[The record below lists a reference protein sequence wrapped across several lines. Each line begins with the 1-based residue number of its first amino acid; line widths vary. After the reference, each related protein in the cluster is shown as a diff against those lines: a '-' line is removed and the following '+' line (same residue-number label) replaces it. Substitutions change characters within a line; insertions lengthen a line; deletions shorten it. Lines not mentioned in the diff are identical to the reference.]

1 MKIKRIQCIKN
12 FGIFSNFACN
22 DSSADDFRKYN
33 FIYGWNYSG
42 KTTLS
47 RLFRCL
53 ENKHVHPDF
62 PNIQFELKTDTNTD
76 PIITEKSIEK
86 EYSVRVF
93 NEDFIEENFKWYSK
107 EHEIEPILILG
118 KESIELETKLTE
130 LVKKK
135 DKREEEK
142 KKKDD
147 ELHLLE
153 RSLDNMLQERATS
166 IRQILGITN
175 QKSFD
180 KNVLKEKIDDIKKED
195 IDAYI
200 LTEQEYNSSRST
212 ILDQRTYQTETINIG
227 PLKLDEHVSKV
238 QELLGNSISTQEI
251 IEKFIQNPELA
262 EWVRDGMKFHENEST
277 CQFCG
282 GKLPSDLFERLNKH
296 FSNEFETLVS
306 AIEDEIKEVTT
317 YKTQIE
323 KIQLPDKMHL
333 LPKYQDQY
341 DKVYVAVKNSLDTCV
356 GLLES
361 LLNKLK
367 EKKKNPF
374 KIFTIEN
381 VENNQDSIK
390 HELDSLNEIISKNN
404 NDIGNLESVKES
416 EIDKIIKHLVASF
429 LKESKYLETER
440 EIVKLKKEIGRL
452 NSEIEELQKNI
463 SEVNERIK
471 NTTAAVKEINDYLK
485 AFFNSDE
492 LHIEISEPSGK
503 YRILRGDEIAKNLS
517 TGEKNIIALVYF
529 LTRLEGGNDSDS
541 RIVFID
547 DPVSSLDN
555 NHTLGIYGLLKEKFK
570 EYNGQLFITTHNFN
584 FLNLLKDFRL
594 NRNRGSQSD
603 DETAFFLLKRI
614 SKPSREW
621 YSILENLPTV
631 LKKFRSEYNYLF
643 SILHAFYEEK
653 DKSDFELLYIM
664 PNVAR
669 RFLEN
674 YLFMKYPD
682 GDNYKKKCQSFF
694 KDTDFGQRE
703 STLKLLD
710 EYSHEESTDH
720 ILEFPDII
728 ELEKSV
734 NLIMETLERKDK
746 EHYDSLCKSLG

>member
-1 MKIKRIQCIKN
+1 
-12 FGIFSNFACN
+12 
-22 DSSADDFRKYN
+22 
-33 FIYGWNYSG
+33 
-42 KTTLS
+42 L
-47 RLFRCL
+47 
-53 ENKHVHPDF
+53 
-62 PNIQFELKTDTNTD
+62 
-76 PIITEKSIEK
+76 
-86 EYSVRVF
+86 
-93 NEDFIEENFKWYSK
+93 
-107 EHEIEPILILG
+107 
-118 KESIELETKLTE
+118 
-130 LVKKK
+130 KK
-135 DKREEEK
+135 DVYVK
-142 KKKDD
+142 
-147 ELHLLE
+147 
-153 RSLDNMLQERATS
+153 
-166 IRQILGITN
+166 
-175 QKSFD
+175 
-180 KNVLKEKIDDIKKED
+180 
-195 IDAYI
+195 
-200 LTEQEYNSSRST
+200 
-212 ILDQRTYQTETINIG
+212 
-227 PLKLDEHVSKV
+227 
-238 QELLGNSISTQEI
+238 EI
-251 IEKFIQNPELA
+251 IEKFIQNPDLA
-262 EWVRDGMKFHENEST
+262 EWVRDGMKLHENESK

-282 GKLPSDLFERLNKH
+282 GELPIDLFERLNKH
-296 FSNEFETLVS
+296 FSNEVETLFS
-306 AIEDEIKEVTT
+306 DIENEINKITAH
-317 YKTQIE
+317 KNQIE
-323 KIQLPDKMHL
+323 KIQLPDKMRL
-333 LPKYQDQY
+333 LPEYQNEY
-341 DKVYVAVKNSLDTCV
+341 DEMCVSVKNDLATYVA
-356 GLLES
+356 LLEV
-361 LLNKLK
+361 LLSKLE

-374 KIFTIEN
+374 KKLFLEN
-381 VENNQDSIK
+381 YDNIQDRLKHGLNNLS
-390 HELDSLNEIISKNN
+390 EIINKNN
-404 NDIGNLESVKES
+404 DDVRNLESVKDQGTKR
-416 EIDKIIKHLVASF
+416 ITKHLVASF
-429 LKESKYLETER
+429 LKESQY
-440 EIVKLKKEIGRL
+440 LKKEEELRKLKEEISGL
-452 NSEIEELQKNI
+452 NNEIEELQKNI

-485 AFFNSDE
+485 TFFNSDE
-492 LHIEISEPSGK
+492 LHIEISESSGK
-503 YRILRGDEIAKNLS
+503 YQIFRDDKIAKNLS
-517 TGEKNIIALVYF
+517 LGERNIIALVYF